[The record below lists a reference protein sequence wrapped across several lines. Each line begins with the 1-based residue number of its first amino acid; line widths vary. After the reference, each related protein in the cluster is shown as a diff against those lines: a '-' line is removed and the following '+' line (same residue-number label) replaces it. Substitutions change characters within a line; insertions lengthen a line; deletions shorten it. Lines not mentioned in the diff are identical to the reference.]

1 MNYDDLTEEQF
12 DCMAEQLVDTWHTL
26 AKICEEAKSISLVS
40 PETLNI
46 CKVADERQMRIAK
59 TLGQDQNK
67 EPQWPPVR
75 KWKVGLTQRRVIE
88 FIAEIE
94 VEAADEYEAE
104 QLARDRTE
112 DWAHSHEIEWEES
125 QESASDGRE
134 LDDETWCCEPV

>member
-12 DCMAEQLVDTWHTL
+12 DCMAEELCAAWRTL
-26 AKICEEAKSISLVS
+26 EQVRKEVEGHGLPDSVFKAIRY
-40 PETLNI
+40 
-46 CKVADERQMRIAK
+46 RQQGIAK
-59 TLGQDQNK
+59 TLDQDPIK

-94 VEAADEYEAE
+94 VEATDEYEAE
-104 QLARDRTE
+104 QLAREQTE
-112 DWAHSHEIEWEES
+112 DWAHHHKIEWEES
-125 QESASDGRE
+125 QESACDERE